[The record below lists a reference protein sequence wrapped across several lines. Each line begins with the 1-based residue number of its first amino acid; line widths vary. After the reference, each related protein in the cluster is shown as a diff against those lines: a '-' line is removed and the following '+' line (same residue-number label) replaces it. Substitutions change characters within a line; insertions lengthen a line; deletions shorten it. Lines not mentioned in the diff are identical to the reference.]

1 MAIPSVVVE
10 EKVSEY
16 TVEDVVCPF
25 CGCCCDDLIVSVK
38 DNRIIDVRNACTL
51 GISKFLHIDEG
62 RLLKP
67 KIGRFDSAR
76 YTSLD
81 EAIETVVNLLKDSSY
96 PLLYGWACTSCEATL
111 LGLDLA
117 EFLGGAIDNTSIV
130 CHGPTI
136 LASQEL
142 GLITATLGQVK
153 NRADL
158 IVYWGCNPLEAHP
171 RHIARYSVS
180 ARGRF
185 IGGRRDRRVVVVDVR
200 RTTTARIA
208 DLFIEVKPGYDYEVL
223 SALKMLIRD
232 LDLEVDEV
240 GGVPVSMLEEL
251 ADMMVEA
258 RFGALFF
265 GTGLTMSRGRDKNIE
280 AAIELVR
287 YLNFKTKFVL
297 IPMRGHFNVTGAN
310 EAFTWRTGYPVSI
323 DFSQGYPR
331 YLPGETTAVDI
342 LRRGECDLFL
352 VVASDPVSHLPRRV
366 LEHLSNIPVIA
377 LDPKITPTVYL
388 SDVAI
393 PVAYTGIE
401 VEGTVYRMDTV
412 PLRLKKV
419 IDPPSGILSD
429 VEILRILLE
438 RVKGEA
444 C

>member
-1 MAIPSVVVE
+1 MIIPSIVVE
-10 EKVSEY
+10 EKAAEY
-16 TVEDVVCPF
+16 TMEDVICPF
-25 CGCCCDDLIVSVK
+25 CGCCCDDIIVSVK
-38 DNRIIDVRNACTL
+38 DGRIIDVKNACIL
-51 GISKFLHIDEG
+51 GASKFLHIDDG

-67 KIGRFDSAR
+67 KIGRFESAR
-76 YTSLD
+76 EVSLS
-81 EAIETVVNLLKDSSY
+81 EAIETVVGLLKDSCY
-96 PLLYGWACTSCEATL
+96 PLLYGWACTSCEAIL

-117 EFLGGAIDNTSIV
+117 EILGGAIDNTSIV

-136 LASQEL
+136 LAGQDL

-158 IVYWGCNPLEAHP
+158 IVFWGCNPLEAHP

-180 ARGRF
+180 SRGRF
-185 IGGRRDRRVVVVDVR
+185 ISGRRDRKVVVVDVR
-200 RTTTARIA
+200 RTNTARIA

-223 SALKMLIRD
+223 SALKMLVKD

-240 GGVPVSMLEEL
+240 GGIPVSKLEEL

-258 RFGALFF
+258 KFGALFF

-342 LRRGECDLFL
+342 LRRGECDLFF
-352 VVASDPVSHLPRRV
+352 VVASDPVSHMPRRAV
-366 LEHLSNIPVIA
+366 EHLSNIPVIT
-377 LDPKITPTVYL
+377 LDPKLTPTVYL
-388 SDVAI
+388 SDIAI

-401 VEGTVYRMDTV
+401 VDGSVYRMDTV
-412 PLRLKKV
+412 PLRMRKIV
-419 IDPPSGILSD
+419 DPPPGILPD
-429 VEILRILLE
+429 TEILRMILE
-438 RVKGEA
+438 KVRGEYS
-444 C
+444 

>member
-1 MAIPSVVVE
+1 MAIPSILVE
-10 EKVSEY
+10 EKTTEY

-25 CGCCCDDLIVSVK
+25 CGCCCDDLIVTVRDGK
-38 DNRIIDVRNACTL
+38 IVDVRNACAL
-51 GISKFLHIDEG
+51 GASKFLHMNEG

-67 KIGRFDSAR
+67 KIGRFDTAKEVSV
-76 YTSLD
+76 D
-81 EAIETVVNLLKDSSY
+81 EAIETVANLLKDSSY
-96 PLLYGWACTSCEATL
+96 PLFYGWACTSCESIL

-117 EFLGGAIDNTSIV
+117 DLLGGAIDNTSII
-130 CHGPTI
+130 CHGPTV
-136 LASQEL
+136 LAGQEL

-171 RHIARYSVS
+171 RHLARYSVS

-185 IGGRRDRRVVVVDVR
+185 IDGRRDRKVVVVDVR
-200 RTTTARIA
+200 RTATARMA
-208 DLFIEVKPGYDYEVL
+208 DLFVEVKPGYDYELL
-223 SALKMLIRD
+223 SALKMLVRD

-240 GGVPVSMLEEL
+240 GGVPVSEIEKL

-265 GTGLTMSRGRDKNIE
+265 GTGLTMSRGRDKNVE

-310 EAFTWRTGYPVSI
+310 EVFTWRTGYPLSV

-342 LRRGECDLFL
+342 LRRGECDLFF
-352 VVASDPVSHLPRRV
+352 VVASDPISHLPRRI
-366 LEHLSNIPVIA
+366 LEHLGNIPVVA

-401 VEGTVYRMDTV
+401 VEGTAYRMDTV
-412 PLRLKKV
+412 PLRLKKIV
-419 IDPPSGILSD
+419 EPPQGILSD
-429 VEILRILLE
+429 AEILGMILEKL
-438 RVKGEA
+438 RG
-444 C
+444 